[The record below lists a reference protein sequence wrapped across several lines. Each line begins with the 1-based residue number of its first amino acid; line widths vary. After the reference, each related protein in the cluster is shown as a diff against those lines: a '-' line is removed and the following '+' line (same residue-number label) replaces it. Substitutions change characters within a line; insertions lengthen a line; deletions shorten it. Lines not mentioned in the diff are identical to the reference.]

1 MYVYMYTYMYTNIT
15 CPSSVVGGPLL
26 NSANSSPS
34 PPLPSYPPPATLCC
48 DSMGEGASCCIY
60 TLDGVDATDAT
71 DAATD
76 DAPDAATDD
85 AADGTHAADG
95 AFLQRRCCR
104 MASWYCSSQLRQ

>member
-1 MYVYMYTYMYTNIT
+1 MYTYTYIYIT
-15 CPSSVVGGPLL
+15 CPSPVGGPLL

-34 PPLPSYPPPATLCC
+34 PPPPSYPPPATLCC
-48 DSMGEGASCCIY
+48 DSMGEGAGCCIY
-60 TLDGVDATDAT
+60 PLDGVDATDAT

-76 DAPDAATDD
+76 AAT
-85 AADGTHAADG
+85 DGTHAADG